1 MEFLVKVIRYPSPN
15 GDENQLPS
23 GGVVGG
29 SGAATVVAVAAV
41 VAVVAVAVPA
51 SVVVDGDNGNN
62 DCSTNND
69 CSRIDAVLLFLF
81 LCV

>member
-41 VAVVAVAVPA
+41 VAVVAVLAA
-51 SVVVDGDNGNN
+51 F
-62 DCSTNND
+62 
-69 CSRIDAVLLFLF
+69 AF
-81 LCV
+81 